1 MRWNEFDAAVLSRIP
16 PERLVSDPDL
26 RLAHGTDASFY
37 RLVPERIV
45 RLDSLDE
52 VRFVLAVCR
61 ELSLPCTFAPPAPA
75 SGQALSDSVLITLTD
90 SWRGHRILDEGAS
103 PCNPG

>member
-1 MRWNEFDAAVLSRIP
+1 M
-16 PERLVSDPDL
+16 SDPDL

-61 ELSLPCTFAPPAPA
+61 ELHLPCTFRAAGT
-75 SGQALSDSVLITLTD
+75 SLSA
-90 SWRGHRILDEGAS
+90 R
-103 PCNPG
+103 P

>member
-1 MRWNEFDAAVLSRIP
+1 MGWNEFDAAVLSRIP

-52 VRFVLAVCR
+52 VRFVLGVCR
-61 ELSLPCTFAPPAPA
+61 ELSLPCTFRAAGTSL

-90 SWRGHRILDEGAS
+90 SWRGHRIL
-103 PCNPG
+103 

>member
-1 MRWNEFDAAVLSRIP
+1 MGWNEFDAAVLSRIP

-52 VRFVLAVCR
+52 VRFVLGCAANCTCR
-61 ELSLPCTFAPPAPA
+61 APSRRRHQPP
-75 SGQALSDSVLITLTD
+75 V
-90 SWRGHRILDEGAS
+90 R
-103 PCNPG
+103 P

>member
-1 MRWNEFDAAVLSRIP
+1 M
-16 PERLVSDPDL
+16 SDPDL

-52 VRFVLAVCR
+52 VRFVLGVPR
-61 ELSLPCTFAPPAPA
+61 VSLPCTFRAAGTSL

-90 SWRGHRILDEGAS
+90 SWRGHRILDEGRAS
-103 PCNPG
+103 PCNLG